1 MWYVKKFFKFI
12 LIMLLVLLIVLVLS
26 VAGVYIYH
34 RVMLPKNKDFLKE
47 NGYYN
52 PVSAGDHSLNMI
64 TSGSDSAKHRLIVL
78 SGAGPAIYFDMKEM
92 TEILDKDDNQLIF
105 LSRAGYDESD
115 DTEADMSVENVVED
129 YRKALENAGV
139 QKPYLLMPHSLGG
152 VYASYWVSKYPE
164 EIEGMVDI
172 DGTCPRPVE
181 NAVKSEEKKS
191 LIYYLAN
198 VGVGDVRPVLHYYFP
213 YSANQALSKEEQR
226 ASDIMYISTFS
237 AKAFEEEGDLWD
249 VNLNSAWEAMKTT
262 DVPKVYITATL
273 GLRTKDEV
281 REYMEENRPEVEM
294 TEVDCHKALDEITKE
309 REETLMPCIEKLG
322 NCEMVYLP
330 GNHFIFKQKPEECAQ
345 IVKDFITKL
354 DEKEAQE
361 LEEARQKEEEEKKA
375 AEAAKKKK
383 KSKKKK
389 SA

>member
-1 MWYVKKFFKFI
+1 MYYVKKFFKFI
-12 LIMLLVLLIVLVLS
+12 AILLLILLILLVLS
-26 VAGVYIYH
+26 VGGAYIYH
-34 RVMLPKNKDFLKE
+34 RVMLEKNKDFLKA

-52 PVSAGDHSLNMI
+52 PVSVGDYSLNMI
-64 TSGSDSAKHRLIVL
+64 SRGSDTAKHRLIVL
-78 SGAGPAIYFDMKEM
+78 SGAGPGIYFDMKEM
-92 TEILDKDDNQLIF
+92 TGLLEKDNQLIF

-115 DTEADMSVENVVED
+115 DTEAEMTVEHIVED
-129 YRKALENAGV
+129 YRKTLESAGV
-139 QKPYLLMPHSLGG
+139 PKPYILMPHSLGG

-237 AKAFEEEGDLWD
+237 AKAFEKEGDLWD

-262 DVPKVYITATL
+262 DVPKVYIAAQY
-273 GLRTKDEV
+273 GLKTPTDV
-281 REYMEENRPEVEM
+281 RNLMEEMHPEIEM
-294 TEVDCHKALDEITKE
+294 TEVDYHKAIDEITDE
-309 REETLMPCIEKLG
+309 RQKVIEPCLEKLG
-322 NCEMVYLP
+322 NCEMVFLP
-330 GNHFIFKQKPEECAQ
+330 GDHFVFKQKPEECAQ
-345 IVKDFITKL
+345 VVKDFITKL
-354 DEKEAQE
+354 DEKKAQE

-375 AEAAKKKK
+375 AAAKKKK